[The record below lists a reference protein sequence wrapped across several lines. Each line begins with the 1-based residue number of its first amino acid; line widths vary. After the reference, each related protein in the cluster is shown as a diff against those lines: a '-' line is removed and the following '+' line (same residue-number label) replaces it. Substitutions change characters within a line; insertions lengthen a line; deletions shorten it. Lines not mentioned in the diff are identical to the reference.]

1 MLGLNRWLV
10 FKILVAT
17 LIVVGITSLLLIYF
31 IPAPP
36 SKITIATAFKGG
48 AYELFGHRYQQIL
61 ARSHVNLD
69 VRLTDGSVENLGL
82 LQDRKSGVQIAFM
95 QGGVSNSEQAPEVL
109 SLGRINYQLFWVFYR
124 GTETLDSLVQ
134 LKGKRIAVGPV
145 GSGTQVVAAK
155 VLGVS
160 GVTSET
166 ATLSPLAGQNAVKAL
181 NDGKLDVIFLA
192 FAPDAPIIQ
201 SLLRDSNV
209 RLMSIPRAEALTRI
223 FPFLVRLILPQGV
236 IDFEKNIPATDVT
249 LIGTT
254 NAVLVRDDI
263 HPALIGLLAEALL
276 ETHNKAGLFQRAG
289 EFPVQIDPEYSVAS
303 SVIDYYKNGPSLLH
317 RYLPFWIVTH
327 VQRVLALSLA
337 AAAIFFPLFSYA
349 PKMYLWYLSERTRKL
364 YQRLRVVEKAMQKEL
379 TAPQVAALQI
389 DLEHIDR
396 AATILPM
403 RHSDLF
409 FSLKVHINLVRA
421 RLASLLVEAQR

>member
-201 SLLRDSNV
+201 SLLRDLQCSTYEHSTG
-209 RLMSIPRAEALTRI
+209 RGS
-223 FPFLVRLILPQGV
+223 
-236 IDFEKNIPATDVT
+236 
-249 LIGTT
+249 
-254 NAVLVRDDI
+254 
-263 HPALIGLLAEALL
+263 HPY
-276 ETHNKAGLFQRAG
+276 
-289 EFPVQIDPEYSVAS
+289 FPVSCS
-303 SVIDYYKNGPSLLH
+303 
-317 RYLPFWIVTH
+317 
-327 VQRVLALSLA
+327 
-337 AAAIFFPLFSYA
+337 
-349 PKMYLWYLSERTRKL
+349 
-364 YQRLRVVEKAMQKEL
+364 
-379 TAPQVAALQI
+379 I
-389 DLEHIDR
+389 DLATGGDR
-396 AATILPM
+396 
-403 RHSDLF
+403 F
-409 FSLKVHINLVRA
+409 
-421 RLASLLVEAQR
+421 

>member
-1 MLGLNRWLV
+1 M
-10 FKILVAT
+10 
-17 LIVVGITSLLLIYF
+17 
-31 IPAPP
+31 
-36 SKITIATAFKGG
+36 
-48 AYELFGHRYQQIL
+48 
-61 ARSHVNLD
+61 
-69 VRLTDGSVENLGL
+69 
-82 LQDRKSGVQIAFM
+82 
-95 QGGVSNSEQAPEVL
+95 
-109 SLGRINYQLFWVFYR
+109 
-124 GTETLDSLVQ
+124 
-134 LKGKRIAVGPV
+134 
-145 GSGTQVVAAK
+145 
-155 VLGVS
+155 
-160 GVTSET
+160 
-166 ATLSPLAGQNAVKAL
+166 
-181 NDGKLDVIFLA
+181 
-192 FAPDAPIIQ
+192 
-201 SLLRDSNV
+201 
-209 RLMSIPRAEALTRI
+209 
-223 FPFLVRLILPQGV
+223 